1 LAYER
6 GTNLCQQLFRA
17 LVHTDDRPQG
27 IIRAT
32 IDLQNV
38 LHAADKLGIVFRRD
52 TPTLLQM
59 RLELVFF
66 SVRRTVSWE
75 IDSTCSNTTI

>member
-1 LAYER
+1 M
-6 GTNLCQQLFRA
+6 NLRQQLLRA
-17 LVHTDDRPQG
+17 LVHTEDRPQG
-27 IIRAT
+27 VIRAT

-59 RLELVFF
+59 GLDLVFL

-75 IDSTCSNTTI
+75 IDPTCSNTTI